1 MDVQDRVKA
10 EVEGLGFTD
19 VSERKDRR
27 YFKSVYVR
35 TPAGTLFE
43 AAHSIGFL
51 VDESR
56 ENLGTE
62 FIYRP
67 SSRSSGKRC

>member
-1 MDVQDRVKA
+1 
-10 EVEGLGFTD
+10 
-19 VSERKDRR
+19 
-27 YFKSVYVR
+27 VYVR

-51 VDESR
+51 VDETR

-62 FIYRP
+62 FIVSPQFKQQREELL
-67 SSRSSGKRC
+67 KRLNDPIDI